1 MKTVLESGVSSLI
14 ESGMYPD
21 KKALFDEALGVLLE
35 TKPQLK
41 IEIALRLYRKGEI
54 SLSRAAEIAGVSIE
68 GIKNMLSLH
77 GMQRNVKTCTEK
89 EYVAAEKFVRG
100 KGSVSRTQ
108 CPGNGKRFVR
118 ENTRSFICTKLK

>member
-89 EYVAAEKFVRG
+89 EYAAAEKFVRG
-100 KGSVSRTQ
+100 RDLFPGPNAQVTASDSSV
-108 CPGNGKRFVR
+108 K
-118 ENTRSFICTKLK
+118 TRGASYVQS